1 MPRPSLYDILYGN
14 FAGGLDLNTVSET
27 DQVILSVLDNMQRIL
42 NCRAGTLAHLPDYG
56 LPDMT
61 AILRDASVG
70 APADEHV
77 VGGVAEIRTA
87 PAADRGGDARSAC
100 ARRTA
105 LCH

>member
-42 NCRAGTLAHLPDYG
+42 NCRAG
-56 LPDMT
+56 
-61 AILRDASVG
+61 VG
-70 APADEHV
+70 ASADEHV
-77 VGGVAEIRTA
+77 VGGIAEVRTA